1 MCMVGGFKMKIVV
14 GGAGRHFPGLGEDSA
29 VTLSPTP
36 LDAITARW
44 GQEGA
49 QCFRAFPT
57 KAAAVPLLL

>member
-1 MCMVGGFKMKIVV
+1 MKIVV